1 MQPYEKFDFPL
12 YTDAP
17 RGRSLLTGGS
27 HDVESTELN
36 SKALRQA
43 ALRSDRIRII
53 AILIV
58 LCLLFVFTVAR
69 RLVLEGIDGARGLAI
84 FASFFGAMIAYEV
97 ATLRRVTRALERERN
112 RTLPVGSATSSSRR
126 SFRPSASACSSPWA

>member
-1 MQPYEKFDFPL
+1 M
-12 YTDAP
+12 
-17 RGRSLLTGGS
+17 
-27 HDVESTELN
+27 ESTELN

-69 RLVLEGIDGARGLAI
+69 RLVLEGIDAAPGLAI
-84 FASFFGAMIAYEV
+84 FAVLF
-97 ATLRRVTRALERERN
+97 RRDDRL
-112 RTLPVGSATSSSRR
+112 
-126 SFRPSASACSSPWA
+126 